1 MRFQSASA
9 IEYGPHM
16 TLIGYSEGEKPMVSY
31 RKNSIQ
37 FLSDHKEAAQV
48 RGEERLD

>member
-37 FLSDHKEAAQV
+37 FLSEKKEPAEVQ
-48 RGEERLD
+48 EDQLD